1 MSRILSDE
9 EIGEAMEYTNSG
21 RRIYGRIVDWSGYP
35 IRVEESSLAVTDAVY
50 LVREIGPSRQNIEI
64 ERDQVRGLV
73 SALTSFLADTDGVP
87 DLPER

>member
-9 EIGEAMEYTNSG
+9 EIGEAMEYTSSG
-21 RRIYGRIVDWSGYP
+21 RRIYGRVIDWYGRDMRIEQST
-35 IRVEESSLAVTDAVY
+35 LATVDAV
-50 LVREIGPSRQNIEI
+50 LLSVVDGIRLEI
-64 ERDQVRGLV
+64 ERDQVRMLV

>member
-21 RRIYGRIVDWSGYP
+21 RRVYGRVHDWAGNIVK
-35 IRVEESSLAVTDAVY
+35 VEEATLATVDAVT
-50 LVREIGPSRQNIEI
+50 IGRMEI
-64 ERDQVRGLV
+64 ERDQVYGLV
-73 SALTSFLADTDGVP
+73 SALTSFLAHTDGVP